1 MSLTLL
7 LRVVLLLS
15 LLSQYLYSGCR
26 DAIIYIVVY
35 GATRV
40 RGSVGNLVAIWPRPV
55 PRYGRGAGALDYMAG
70 RLL

>member
-15 LLSQYLYSGCR
+15 LLSQYLNSGCR
-26 DAIIYIVVY
+26 GAIIYIVVY

-40 RGSVGNLVAIWPRPV
+40 RGSVGNLDALMGPLRPNK
-55 PRYGRGAGALDYMAG
+55 GAAPHKGATPHKGY
-70 RLL
+70 